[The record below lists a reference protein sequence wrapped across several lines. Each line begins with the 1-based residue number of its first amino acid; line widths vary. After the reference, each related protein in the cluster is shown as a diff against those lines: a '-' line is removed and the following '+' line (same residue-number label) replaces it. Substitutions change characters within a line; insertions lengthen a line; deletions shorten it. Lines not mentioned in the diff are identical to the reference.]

1 VLSCPIV
8 LAEQTSSLGSRAS
21 YTAPLLLGSAF
32 LVLGMLF
39 VYYRRQGIEPGFAGL
54 SRAYP
59 WMFFTAGLSFCIV
72 AFSEAVAEDT
82 YAWVT
87 RLLVGAAAWV
97 VVLLLGLESQRRY
110 RLFKDQVDIA
120 ATAVSQRDNLLEVNA
135 RLQEE
140 IAARSIVEEELAQ
153 SEQELRLALN
163 AGQMGV
169 WEWDFATDKIRLDE
183 RMRELWGFD
192 PAQEEVDSEAIF
204 TRVHPDDIANVQDR
218 IDTAIT
224 LRENYH
230 CEFKVVFPDQSVHW
244 LEGTGTVLY
253 NDQGQP
259 VRMVGM
265 NFDTTQRRE
274 SDEHLRLNNRA
285 LEAATNG
292 ILITTATDAECRI
305 VYANRGFEL
314 LTGYTAAE
322 VMGRNCEFLQGPLT
336 EHNDV
341 ANIRNSLLL
350 RQSCDVTLQNYRKD
364 GTPFWNELRI
374 SPLRDD
380 RGLVTHFVGVMSD
393 ATERKQFEESLRLAQ
408 LQAESANQAK
418 SAFLAN
424 MSHEIRT
431 PLTAVLGCAETLYP
445 RVADDEQREM
455 VQMIR
460 NQGQMLLGILN
471 DVLDLSKIEA
481 GKLEIHP
488 QPCALH
494 TVIEEVR
501 SLFQPLAADRGIELI
516 SLYPKRMP
524 RKITTD
530 TLRVRQILVNLVGNA
545 VKFTERGK
553 VTIQVLLPDSQPN
566 FVRIEVRDTGV
577 GIPKEKLRHIFTAF
591 NQEHRHLSQKYG
603 GTGLGLTIC
612 LRLIELL
619 HGRIYA
625 ESEPGQGSCLSFE
638 LPITEAESKQL
649 ASSVEMIRS
658 DQLQI
663 QQHESSIIQI
673 PLRVLVAEDTRSIQF
688 LIRRMLEDVKAHV
701 TLVNNGQEALEMLQK
716 YPPGSEPFDLILMDM
731 QMPVLNG
738 FETTAKLRAE
748 GYTLPIVA
756 LTAAALQGD
765 RERCLEAGCNE
776 YLPKPLDRQ
785 QLFILLAS
793 YYDELTPG
801 SNTAITSME

>member
-1 VLSCPIV
+1 MNLMLYSTADSAE
-8 LAEQTSSLGSRAS
+8 LASVTGSMVG
-21 YTAPLLLGSAF
+21 YVAPLLLGSAF
-32 LVLGMLF
+32 LALWLLF
-39 VYYRRQGIEPGFAGL
+39 LYYRRRGIEPGFSGL
-54 SRAYP
+54 SQAYP
-59 WMFFTAGLSFCIV
+59 WIFFSAGILYS
-72 AFSEAVAEDT
+72 AVALLDGT
-82 YAWVT
+82 SAVSIAWGL
-87 RLLVGAAAWV
+87 RILLGVAAWV
-97 VVLLLGLESQRRY
+97 VVVVLWVESRRRY
-110 RLFKDQVDIA
+110 RLFASQGNLA
-120 ATAVSQRDNLLEVNA
+120 ADTMLSQRDNLLEINA

-140 IAARSIVEEELAQ
+140 IAARTVVEEELAQ

-169 WEWDFATDKIRLDE
+169 WEWDFASGMLRLDE
-183 RMRELWGFD
+183 RMRAIWGFPPD
-192 PAQEEVDSEAIF
+192 LVETSSEAMF
-204 TRVHPDDIANVQDR
+204 ARVHPDDLQNLQDR
-218 IDTAIT
+218 LDAAVTM
-224 LRENYH
+224 REQYS
-230 CEFKVVFPDQSVHW
+230 CEFRVIFDDKSVRW
-244 LEGTGTVLY
+244 LDASGIVLH

-265 NFDTTQRRE
+265 NFDTTKRRE

-292 ILITTATDAECRI
+292 ILITTATDPDCRI

-314 LTGYTAAE
+314 LTGYSAE
-322 VMGRNCEFLQGPLT
+322 EVLGKNCEFLLGPLT

-341 ANIRNSLLL
+341 ANIRNALIL
-350 RQSCDVTLQNYRKD
+350 RQSCHVTLQNYRKD
-364 GTPFWNELRI
+364 GTAFWNELRI

-380 RGLVTHFVGVMSD
+380 RGTVTHFVGVMSD

-431 PLTAVLGCAETLYP
+431 PLTAVLGCADTLYP

-481 GKLEIHP
+481 GKLEIHQ

-501 SLFQPLAADRGIELI
+501 SLFQPLATDRGIELI
-516 SLYPKRMP
+516 THYPKRMP

-530 TLRVRQILVNLVGNA
+530 SLRVRQILINLVGNA

-553 VTIQVLLPDSQPN
+553 VTIQVLPLDPQKPDIIR
-566 FVRIEVRDTGV
+566 VEVRDTGV
-577 GIPKEKLRHIFTAF
+577 GIPQEKLRHIFTAF

-612 LRLIELL
+612 QRLVELL

-625 ESEPGQGSCLSFE
+625 ESELGKGSCLSFE
-638 LPITEAESKQL
+638 LPITSGEAAEL
-649 ASSVEMIRS
+649 ASSAEMIRS

-688 LIRRMLEDVKAHV
+688 LIRRMLEDIKAKV
-701 TLVNNGQEALEMLQK
+701 TLVNDGQEALDLLLR

-738 FETTAKLRAE
+738 FETTAKLRSL

-765 RERCLEAGCNE
+765 RERCLQAGCNE

-785 QLFILLAS
+785 QLFILMAT
-793 YYDELTPG
+793 YYDEFTHDQL
-801 SNTAITSME
+801 A

>member
-1 VLSCPIV
+1 MLLPAAVDADQVAALG
-8 LAEQTSSLGSRAS
+8 TSVGYA
-21 YTAPLLLGSAF
+21 APLLLGSAF
-32 LVLGMLF
+32 LALGFLF
-39 VYYRRQGIEPGFAGL
+39 TYYRRHGIEPGFSGL
-54 SRAYP
+54 SQAYP
-59 WMFFTAGLSFCIV
+59 WIFFLAGILFVLVGLLDAASAVPV
-72 AFSEAVAEDT
+72 A
-82 YAWVT
+82 WML
-87 RLLVGAAAWV
+87 RLLAGVAAWI
-97 VVLLLGLESQRRY
+97 VVLLLWKESQRRY
-110 RLFKDQVDIA
+110 ELFKSQVDIA
-120 ATAVSQRDNLLEVNA
+120 SDTTSQRDNLLEVNA

-140 IAARSIVEEELAQ
+140 VAARIIVEEELAQ
-153 SEQELRLALN
+153 NEQELRLALN

-169 WEWDFATDKIRLDE
+169 WEWDFATGKLTLDE
-183 RMRELWGFD
+183 RMRAIWGFG
-192 PAQEEVDSEAIF
+192 PEQEEVASETMFA
-204 TRVHPDDIANVQDR
+204 RVHPEDLAHLQDR
-218 IDTAIT
+218 IDTAIA
-224 LRENYH
+224 LREKYH
-230 CEFKVVFPDQSVHW
+230 SEFRVIFDDQTVHW
-244 LEGTGTVLY
+244 LEGSGTVLY

-259 VRMVGM
+259 VRMVGL

-274 SDEHLRLNNRA
+274 ADEHLRLNNRA

-314 LTGYTAAE
+314 LTGYSVSE
-322 VMGRNCEFLQGPLT
+322 VLGKNCEFLQGPLT
-336 EHNDV
+336 DHNDV
-341 ANIRNSLLL
+341 ANIRNALLL
-350 RQSCDVTLQNYRKD
+350 RQSCHVTLQNYHKD

-380 RGLVTHFVGVMSD
+380 RGTVTHFVGVMSD
-393 ATERKQFEESLRLAQ
+393 ATERKHFEESLRLAQ

-445 RVADDEQREM
+445 RVANDEQREM

-481 GKLEIHP
+481 GKLEI
-488 QPCALH
+488 QSKPCALH

-501 SLFQPLAADRGIELI
+501 KLFQPLAADRGIELVT
-516 SLYPKRMP
+516 LYPKRMP

-530 TLRVRQILVNLVGNA
+530 SLRVRQILVNLVGNA

-553 VTIQVLLPDSQPN
+553 VTIQVLPPDPQKPHLI
-566 FVRIEVRDTGV
+566 RIEVRDTGV
-577 GIPKEKLRHIFTAF
+577 GIPQEKLRHIFTAF

-625 ESEPGQGSCLSFE
+625 ESELGKGSCLSFE
-638 LPITEAESKQL
+638 LPITDAEAGQL
-649 ASSVEMIRS
+649 ASSAEMIHS

-688 LIRRMLEDVKAHV
+688 LIRRMLEDIKSKV
-701 TLVNNGQEALEMLQK
+701 TLVNNGQEALDLLLK
-716 YPPGSEPFDLILMDM
+716 YPPGTEPFDLILMDM

-738 FETTAKLRAE
+738 FEATAKLRAE

-765 RERCLEAGCNE
+765 RERCLQAGCNE

-785 QLFILLAS
+785 QLFILMAT
-793 YYDELTPG
+793 YYDEMTHDQL
-801 SNTAITSME
+801 A

>member
-1 VLSCPIV
+1 MYLTLFFAPIFSDSAAAV
-8 LAEQTSSLGSRAS
+8 SGMVGYA
-21 YTAPLLLGSAF
+21 APLLLGSAF
-32 LVLGMLF
+32 LALGLLF
-39 VYYRRQGIEPGFAGL
+39 TYYRRRGIEPGYSGL
-54 SRAYP
+54 SQAYP
-59 WMFFTAGLSFCIV
+59 WIFFLAGILYSLVAVLDGTAAVPLAWGLRILSGV
-72 AFSEAVAEDT
+72 
-82 YAWVT
+82 
-87 RLLVGAAAWV
+87 AAWAV
-97 VVLLLGLESQRRY
+97 VIVLWWESRRRY
-110 RLFKDQVDIA
+110 RLFVSQGHFSTI
-120 ATAVSQRDNLLEVNA
+120 TMVSQRDNLLEVNA

-140 IAARSIVEEELAQ
+140 VAARTVVEEELTQ
-153 SEQELRLALN
+153 NEQELRLSLN
-163 AGQMGV
+163 AGEVGI
-169 WEWDFATDKIRLDE
+169 WKWDFASGHVWLDE
-183 RMRELWGFD
+183 RTRAIWGFS
-192 PAQEEVDSEAIF
+192 AERAESSTEALF
-204 TRVHPDDIANVQDR
+204 ARVHPDDLKNLQDR
-218 IDTAIT
+218 LDAAIA
-224 LRENYH
+224 LREQYH
-230 CEFKVVFPDQSVHW
+230 CEFRVIFDDKSVHW
-244 LEGTGTVLY
+244 VEGSGIVLH

-259 VRMVGM
+259 VRMVGLD
-265 NFDTTQRRE
+265 FDTTKRRE

-292 ILITTATDAECRI
+292 ILIATATDSECRI

-314 LTGYTAAE
+314 LTGYSANE
-322 VMGRNCEFLQGPLT
+322 VLGRNCEFLKGPLT

-341 ANIRNSLLL
+341 ANIRNALIL
-350 RQSCDVTLQNYRKD
+350 RQSCHVTLQNYRKD

-380 RGLVTHFVGVMSD
+380 RGTVTHFVGVMSD

-408 LQAESANQAK
+408 MQAESANQAK

-431 PLTAVLGCAETLYP
+431 PLTAVLGCADTLYP
-445 RVADDEQREM
+445 RVADDEQRSM

-488 QPCALH
+488 QLCSLH

-501 SLFQPLAADRGIELI
+501 SLFQPVAADRGIELI
-516 SLYPKRMP
+516 TQYPKRIP

-530 TLRVRQILVNLVGNA
+530 SLRVRQILVNLVSNA

-553 VTIQVLLPDSQPN
+553 VTIQVLPLDPQKPN
-566 FVRIEVRDTGV
+566 MIRVEVRDTGV
-577 GIPKEKLRHIFTAF
+577 GIPQEKLRHIFTAF

-612 LRLIELL
+612 MRLIELL
-619 HGRIYA
+619 HGRIQA
-625 ESEPGQGSCLSFE
+625 ESELGKGSCLSFE
-638 LPITEAESKQL
+638 LPISNDEAAEL
-649 ASSVEMIRS
+649 ASSAELIHS

-688 LIRRMLEDVKAHV
+688 LIRRMLEDIKSTV
-701 TLVNNGQEALEMLQK
+701 TVVSNGQEAMDILLK
-716 YPPGSEPFDLILMDM
+716 YPPGAEPFDLILMDM
-731 QMPVLNG
+731 QMPVLDG
-738 FETTAKLRAE
+738 FETTTKLRSL

-765 RERCLEAGCNE
+765 RERCLQAGCNE
-776 YLPKPLDRQ
+776 YLPKPLNRQ
-785 QLFILLAS
+785 QLFILMAT
-793 YYDELTPG
+793 YYDEFTQDQL
-801 SNTAITSME
+801 A

>member
-1 VLSCPIV
+1 MDLSLPQAALYAD
-8 LAEQTSSLGSRAS
+8 LAFEIGSSVGYA
-21 YTAPLLLGSAF
+21 APLLLGSAF
-32 LVLGMLF
+32 LALGLLF
-39 VYYRRQGIEPGFAGL
+39 TYYRRHGIEPGFSGL
-54 SRAYP
+54 SKVYP
-59 WMFFTAGLSFCIV
+59 WIFFLAGILYFGV
-72 AFSEAVAEDT
+72 ALFDGMSAVEI
-82 YAWVT
+82 AWT
-87 RLLVGAAAWV
+87 MRLLVGVAAWV
-97 VVLLLGLESQRRY
+97 IVLLLWKESQRRY
-110 RLFKDQVDIA
+110 VLFKNQVDSA
-120 ATAVSQRDNLLEVNA
+120 ADTTSQRDNLLEVNA
-135 RLQEE
+135 LLQEE
-140 IAARSIVEEELAQ
+140 VAARIVVEEELAQ
-153 SEQELRLALN
+153 NEQELRLALN

-169 WEWDFATDKIRLDE
+169 WEWDFGSGMLRLDE
-183 RMRELWGFD
+183 RMRAIWDLSPEQ
-192 PAQEEVDSEAIF
+192 AEVASETMFA
-204 TRVHPDDIANVQDR
+204 RVHPDDVATLQDSL
-218 IDTAIT
+218 DTAVAM
-224 LRENYH
+224 RQKYH
-230 CEFKVVFPDQSVHW
+230 CEFRVIFGDRSVHW
-244 LEGTGTVLY
+244 LEGSGTVLY

-259 VRMVGM
+259 VRMVGL
-265 NFDTTQRRE
+265 NFDTTSRRE
-274 SDEHLRLNNRA
+274 ADEHLRLNNRA

-292 ILITTATDAECRI
+292 ILITTATDVECRI

-314 LTGYTAAE
+314 LTGYNAAE
-322 VMGRNCEFLQGPLT
+322 VLGRNCEFLQGPLT

-341 ANIRNSLLL
+341 TNIRNALLL
-350 RQSCDVTLQNYRKD
+350 RQSCHVTLQNYRKD

-374 SPLRDD
+374 SPLRDE
-380 RGLVTHFVGVMSD
+380 RGSVTHFVGVMSD
-393 ATERKQFEESLRLAQ
+393 ATERKHFEESLRLAQ

-431 PLTAVLGCAETLYP
+431 PLTAVLGCADTLYP
-445 RVADDEQREM
+445 RVASDEQREM

-481 GKLEIHP
+481 GKLEI
-488 QPCALH
+488 QSKPCALH

-501 SLFQPLAADRGIELI
+501 KLFQPLAADRGIELVT
-516 SLYPKRMP
+516 LYPKRMP

-530 TLRVRQILVNLVGNA
+530 SLRVRQILVNLVGNA

-553 VTIQVLLPDSQPN
+553 VTIQVLALDPN
-566 FVRIEVRDTGV
+566 EPSMIRIEVRDTGV
-577 GIPKEKLRHIFTAF
+577 GIPQEKLHHIFTAF

-619 HGRIYA
+619 HGRIQA
-625 ESEPGQGSCLSFE
+625 ESELGQGSLFSFE
-638 LPITEAESKQL
+638 LPITKEEAEQL
-649 ASSVEMIRS
+649 ASSAEMIRS

-688 LIRRMLEDVKAHV
+688 LIRRMLEDIKAHV
-701 TLVNNGQEALEMLQK
+701 TIVSNGQEALDLLLK

-738 FETTAKLRAE
+738 FETTTKLRSE

-765 RERCLEAGCNE
+765 RERCLQAGCNE

-785 QLFILLAS
+785 QLFILLAT
-793 YYDELTPG
+793 YYDE
-801 SNTAITSME
+801 ITHDQLA